1 MSKCGTDTGCL
12 ASCGQ
17 ALARAQTGPG
27 QAQPPPAVAWGRP
40 ATAPM
45 EGGAVRASKMTP
57 RERGGGLGRAW
68 PRRFTAHGPQGWHG
82 FKCASSCEWHIEK
95 EKGAPRPSRARKS
108 RATGES
114 SNSDRAAP
122 FALSLRRLGVG
133 PNKLVFR
140 TIEILVWFTHV
151 VRLKILYGGKPKD
164 TTARREEPS
173 VVQGKVHKIY
183 KELRALQTPTMYT
196 ELIILISTV

>member
-1 MSKCGTDTGCL
+1 M
-12 ASCGQ
+12 
-17 ALARAQTGPG
+17 
-27 QAQPPPAVAWGRP
+27 AW
-40 ATAPM
+40 
-45 EGGAVRASKMTP
+45 
-57 RERGGGLGRAW
+57 GGLGPGGLQLTDPKGGTGSSA
-68 PRRFTAHGPQGWHG
+68 PAA
-82 FKCASSCEWHIEK
+82 ASGTSK
-95 EKGAPRPSRARKS
+95 TKKGAPRPSRARKS

-151 VRLKILYGGKPKD
+151 VRLKILCGGKPTD
-164 TTARREEPS
+164 MTARREEPS